1 MVALSTWCAKAAAF
15 RAVILGAPASGKGT
29 MSARIV
35 EQFKLT
41 HISSG
46 DKLRLHM
53 NNKTELG
60 KAVSNYVLSGK
71 FVPDDIM
78 ISMIHEEIKAIGSQN
93 WLLDVG
99 IDTGFPRTLTQA
111 EKLQKIHPIN
121 LVLYL
126 DVPFEVIL
134 NRVKNRWVHLPSGR
148 VYNIGFN
155 SPKVPGKDDV
165 TGEPLSKRDDD
176 KIEIVQ
182 RRLQEYSNATKPIL
196 TFYNNLGLL
205 NTFQGNT
212 TDEIWPH
219 IKKIITKF
227 LLQ

>member
-15 RAVILGAPASGKGT
+15 RAVMLGAPASGKGT
-29 MSARIV
+29 MSSRIV
-35 EQFKLT
+35 EHFKVT

-53 NNKTELG
+53 TSGTELG
-60 KAVSNYVLSGK
+60 KAVASYVLSGK
-71 FVPDDIM
+71 FVPDDVM
-78 ISMIHEEIKAIGSQN
+78 ISMINKEIEAVGDKN
-93 WLLDVG
+93 WLLD
-99 IDTGFPRTLTQA
+99 GFPRTLQQA
-111 EKLQKIHPIN
+111 EKLQKAHSVN

-126 DVPFEVIL
+126 DVPVSVIL

-176 KIEIVQ
+176 KVEIVQ
-182 RRLQEYSNATKPIL
+182 KRLDRYSKENEPIL
-196 TFYNNLGLL
+196 EFYQKLGILES
-205 NTFQGNT
+205 FQGDT
-212 TDEIWPH
+212 TNVLWPRVQGT
-219 IKKIITKF
+219 IAKF
-227 LLQ
+227 LSS

>member
-78 ISMIHEEIKAIGSQN
+78 ISMINEEIKAVGKQN
-93 WLLDVG
+93 WLLD
-99 IDTGFPRTLTQA
+99 GFPRTLTQA

-176 KIEIVQ
+176 KIEIVEK
-182 RRLQEYSNATKPIL
+182 RLEEYSNATKPIL
-196 TFYNNLGLL
+196 TFYSNLGLL

-212 TDEIWPH
+212 TDEIWPN
-219 IKKIITKF
+219 IKKVVAKF

>member
-78 ISMIHEEIKAIGSQN
+78 ISMINEEIKAVGKQN
-93 WLLDVG
+93 WLLD
-99 IDTGFPRTLTQA
+99 GFPRTLTQA

-176 KIEIVQ
+176 KIEIVEK
-182 RRLQEYSNATKPIL
+182 RLQEYSNATKPIL
-196 TFYNNLGLL
+196 TFYSNLGLL

-212 TDEIWPH
+212 TDEIWPN
-219 IKKIITKF
+219 IKKVVAKF

>member
-78 ISMIHEEIKAIGSQN
+78 ISMINEEIKAIGNQN
-93 WLLDVG
+93 WLLD
-99 IDTGFPRTLTQA
+99 GFPRTLTQA

-155 SPKVPGKDDV
+155 SPKILGKDDV

-196 TFYNNLGLL
+196 TFYSNLGLL
-205 NTFQGNT
+205 NTFRGNT

-219 IKKIITKF
+219 IKKIVTKF

>member
-78 ISMIHEEIKAIGSQN
+78 ISMINEEIKAVGKQN
-93 WLLDVG
+93 WLLD
-99 IDTGFPRTLTQA
+99 GFPRTLTQA
-111 EKLQKIHPIN
+111 EKLQQIHPIN

-176 KIEIVQ
+176 KIEIVEK
-182 RRLQEYSNATKPIL
+182 RLQEYSNATKPIL
-196 TFYNNLGLL
+196 TFYSNLGLL

-212 TDEIWPH
+212 TDEIWPN
-219 IKKIITKF
+219 IKKVVAKF